1 MSRPKRD
8 LGKLSG
14 LLTVASDAGLARAGA
29 QLLAVDQLTAGT
41 AQPRRV
47 FDPAALESLASSIR
61 AEGILQP
68 LLVRAVGGRYE
79 IVAGERRW
87 RAAQLAGL
95 KEVPVLIRELDD
107 RQALVAGLMENLQ
120 RQNLNVID
128 EVDAK
133 LALAALALD
142 ATPEQARS
150 RLMQLLKEAD
160 GPDHAA
166 MDALFTPLGESW
178 RSYAKNKLRILNWPP
193 TIVDALRSG
202 VPRTLAA
209 VIVAAPAE
217 DHAALIARAKAG
229 ATREELVAELRNLVP
244 PAAAPHAERALL
256 VGRTLSDRRFLSQL
270 DPADRKAVDKW
281 LERMPDVVRARL
293 DAETVNR

>member
-29 QLLAVDQLTAGT
+29 QLLRVDQLTAGT
-41 AQPRRV
+41 AQPRRT
-47 FDPAALESLASSIR
+47 FETDSLESLAASIR

-95 KEVPVLIRELDD
+95 QEVPVLIRDLDD
-107 RQALVAGLMENLQ
+107 RQALVAGPMENLQ
-120 RQNLNVID
+120 RQDLNVID

-133 LALAALALD
+133 LTLVSLALGT
-142 ATPEQARS
+142 TPEQARG
-150 RLMQLLKEAD
+150 RLMQLLKEAE
-160 GPDHAA
+160 GPDHAL
-166 MDALFTPLGESW
+166 MDGVFTPLGESW

-193 TIVDALRSG
+193 AVLDALRVG

-209 VIVAAPAE
+209 VIVSAPPE
-217 DHAALIARAKAG
+217 HHAALIALAKAG
-229 ATREELVAELRNLVP
+229 ATREELIAELRRLSP
-244 PAAAPHAERALL
+244 PAAAAREERAVQ
-256 VGRTLSDRRFLSQL
+256 VGRALSDRRFLAQL
-270 DPADRKAVDKW
+270 EPPDRRAVEKW
-281 LERMPDVVRARL
+281 LERMPDALKTRL
-293 DAETVNR
+293 DSDLNHR